1 MKWISIAHCVAMVA
15 ASAAVEYR
23 VSRHT
28 THRTQELGSS
38 ASAVNPFGPKVI
50 GGTYLDSTCGMLRL
64 NPNGSYY
71 ASESGQCGMQYGDA
85 AGRWSATKTTL
96 TLTSSRENGTI
107 RGRLRTLDIVDLGE
121 RLIFLRPIDRALF
134 KQSGIKRVSCFQRE
148 DQFVDNDL
156 IGQFVRRHPD
166 KQSRSENQP

>member
-1 MKWISIAHCVAMVA
+1 MKWISIAPCVALVA

-85 AGRWSATKTTL
+85 AGR
-96 TLTSSRENGTI
+96 
-107 RGRLRTLDIVDLGE
+107 
-121 RLIFLRPIDRALF
+121 
-134 KQSGIKRVSCFQRE
+134 
-148 DQFVDNDL
+148 
-156 IGQFVRRHPD
+156 
-166 KQSRSENQP
+166 